1 MSKKW
6 LREHKADHF
15 YRQAKKEGYRARS
28 AFKLK
33 QINKRFHVLK
43 RGQMVIELGCAPGGW
58 LQVMREVVGEEGTV
72 IGVDIKGITPLEG
85 VIFIKGDIT
94 SEETIKRIVE
104 IVGGR
109 KLDVLCSDMSPDISG
124 NYSLDQARSI
134 YLCEIALSLS
144 RQLLKRGGAC
154 ILKVFQ
160 GEDFPSFLN
169 SIKKEF
175 LTVKCFTPQASRK
188 ASSETYIIAK
198 GFKALT

>member
-43 RGQMVIELGCAPGGW
+43 RGQMVIDLGCAPGGW